1 MRFLLYSL
9 LITILFSVISCTN
22 SLDIPE
28 EMDDCRWVD
37 CPEVEDTLSTEY
49 EEYLLWS
56 REIVEGADD
65 FLMSPI

>member
-37 CPEVEDTLSTEY
+37 CPEVEDTLSTGY